1 MKISTLCKYVDQ
13 PMVLN
18 KLDQKMPALLIGAGG
33 TYGLV
38 DSLKHNKNDKK
49 HGRKKFIQNAIV
61 ISSTITASLIGTRGL
76 KIGGKK
82 IVNGL
87 MERVHLTELQKTQT
101 EAVNKFISNT
111 KIKDNEIMQA
121 LETAK
126 LKELSPKQI
135 ELLNDKLPT
144 SPAKKELFSVIL
156 PEKKNLNSK
165 EIFSEIKR
173 LSLLGL
179 IPVAGGVTGGIIA
192 DKVTHTNNRKG
203 TADKVKE
210 GLYQYLA
217 NIFLCNVGAGAA
229 LFLSEKLEK
238 AGKIKPLTPM
248 KKLAVILTGITAT
261 GIIGGSYIANYISK
275 KCVNPLFG
283 EKKNGKNL
291 YDERKPEALD
301 IALHADDIAT
311 AGILSGFKWV
321 EPALPFM
328 YFISGYRAGIGYRN
342 NKGLEKGH
350 DRHISKH
357 YRNELYAKA

>member
-13 PMVLN
+13 PMILN

-33 TYGLV
+33 AYGVV
-38 DSLKHNKNDKK
+38 DSFRNAKKDKK
-49 HGRKKFIQNAIV
+49 HAKQKFVQNAIV
-61 ISSTITASLIGTRGL
+61 ISSTIGASLLGTRGL

-82 IVNGL
+82 IFNGL
-87 MERVHLTELQKTQT
+87 TERVHYSELQKVHT
-101 EAVNKFISNT
+101 EAVEGFIKKT
-111 KIKDNEIMQA
+111 KIKDEQI
-121 LETAK
+121 LGILRTAK

-135 ELLNDKLPT
+135 DTLINKLPE

-179 IPVAGGVTGGIIA
+179 IPVVGGVTGGIIA
-192 DKVTHTNNRKG
+192 DKTTHKITRKG

-217 NIFLCNVGAGAA
+217 NIFLCNVGAGSA

-238 AGKIKPLTPM
+238 AKKIKPLTPM
-248 KKLAVILTGITAT
+248 KKLAVILAGITAT
-261 GIIGGSYIANYISK
+261 GIIGGSYIANFVSK
-275 KCVNPLFG
+275 HCINPLFG
-283 EKKNGKNL
+283 EKNNKKGL
-291 YDERKPEALD
+291 YNERRPEALD

-311 AGILSGFKWV
+311 AGILSGFKWI

-342 NKGLEKGH
+342 AGTKTVN
-350 DRHISKH
+350 S
-357 YRNELYAKA
+357 

>member
-13 PMVLN
+13 PMILN

-33 TYGLV
+33 SYGVLNTI
-38 DSLKHNKNDKK
+38 KHNKKDKFEREQK
-49 HGRKKFIQNAIV
+49 LIQNAIV
-61 ISSTITASLIGTRGL
+61 ISSTIIASLIGTRGL
-76 KIGGKK
+76 KIGNKK
-82 IVNGL
+82 IINGL
-87 MERVHLTELQKTQT
+87 MERIHISELQKIQT
-101 EAVNKFISNT
+101 EAVNNFISQT
-111 KIKDNEIMQA
+111 KIKNKEIIET

-135 ELLNDKLPT
+135 ELLYNKLPK
-144 SPAKKELFSVIL
+144 SLEKQKLFNVIL
-156 PEKKNLNSK
+156 PENKNLNSK

-179 IPVAGGVTGGIIA
+179 IPVIGGVIGGIIA
-192 DKVTHTNNRKG
+192 DKITHTNNRKE
-203 TADKVKE
+203 TANKIKE

-217 NIFLCNVGAGAA
+217 NIFLCNVGAGTA
-229 LFLSEKLEK
+229 LFISENLEK
-238 AGKIKPLTPM
+238 KGKIKPLTPM
-248 KKLAVILTGITAT
+248 KKLAVILTGITTT

-275 KCVNPLFG
+275 KIINPIFN
-283 EKKNGKNL
+283 ESKNNKKI

-311 AGILSGFKWV
+311 AGILSGFKWI

-342 NKGLEKGH
+342 NKTENL
-350 DRHISKH
+350 
-357 YRNELYAKA
+357 

>member
-1 MKISTLCKYVDQ
+1 MKISTICKYVDQ
-13 PMVLN
+13 PMILN

-33 TYGLV
+33 TYGLA
-38 DSLKHNKNDKK
+38 DSLRHSKKDRKHAKE
-49 HGRKKFIQNAIV
+49 KFVQNAIV
-61 ISSTITASLIGTRGL
+61 ISSTIGASLLGTRGL

-82 IVNGL
+82 IFNGL
-87 MERVHLTELQKTQT
+87 MERVHFTELQKVQT
-101 EAVNKFISNT
+101 EAVDKFLKKT
-111 KIKDNEIMQA
+111 KINDKEILNA
-121 LETAK
+121 LEAVK

-135 ELLNDKLPT
+135 ELLTNKLPT
-144 SPAKKELFSVIL
+144 SPAKQELFSVIL

-179 IPVAGGVTGGIIA
+179 IPVVGGVTGGIIA
-192 DKVTHTNNRKG
+192 DKATHTNNRKG

-217 NIFLCNVGAGAA
+217 NIFLCNVGAGTA
-229 LFLSEKLEK
+229 LFLSERLEK
-238 AGKIKPLTPM
+238 AKKIKPLTPM

-261 GIIGGSYIANYISK
+261 GIIGGSYIANYVSK
-275 KCVNPLFG
+275 KCINPLFG
-283 EKKNGKNL
+283 EKKSDKGI
-291 YDERKPEALD
+291 YSERKPEALD

-311 AGILSGFKWV
+311 AGILSGFKWI

-342 NKGLEKGH
+342 NNKCS
-350 DRHISKH
+350 D
-357 YRNELYAKA
+357 N